1 MLKPWCANG
10 GPSHWCCLKPWC
22 TIALVLLRR
31 IGRAGR
37 HGRHGKP
44 RPGIFASSSPSLATA
59 PSWCWHIYVIL
70 VRLRQEIAAVFSP
83 ASTHERAREKDDKM
97 GRDRREQILRVCHS
111 QTIICHKPVF
121 WPRSKS
127 HLVDSARSS

>member
-1 MLKPWCANG
+1 MD
-10 GPSHWCCLKPWC
+10 
-22 TIALVLLRR
+22 
-31 IGRAGR
+31 
-37 HGRHGKP
+37 GKP
-44 RPGIFASSSPSLATA
+44 RPGADFASSSPSLATA

-127 HLVDSARSS
+127 HLVDCARSSQMDFCFLLSLCFVKLSTSCQNVKKLVKIINLRIAH